1 MAIDNRQLITF
12 RKERVGH
19 TVVQRERAKSI
30 IECLIFTSEI
40 PLTIDKIK
48 GVMDDMSK
56 KDLKELIEEL
66 MQEYQNLGRG
76 IFIREVAYGYQFCTK
91 PEYAPWIQ
99 KLRKSRPFHLS
110 QPTLETLA
118 IVAYK
123 QPVTRAEIEVVRG
136 VDSAGVLKSL
146 LEKKLITI
154 LGRKGVMGRPFLYG
168 TTPKFLEVFGLGN
181 LASLPPM
188 EEIEQLKDSDF
199 PLFKKDSH

>member
-1 MAIDNRQLITF
+1 M
-12 RKERVGH
+12 
-19 TVVQRERAKSI
+19 QRERAKSI

-188 EEIEQLKDSDF
+188 EEIEQLKDSAF